1 MPMLVNWS
9 EWMTHCELESLAAYL
24 TWEWAL
30 SDCEH
35 DDILSLGA
43 LFSHRYPE
51 EVVRLHLEMRAE
63 VIALVGSDMEEMC
76 LATREHT

>member
-1 MPMLVNWS
+1 MQL
-9 EWMTHCELESLAAYL
+9 MTLRELESLCAYL

-43 LFSHRYPE
+43 LFSRRYPAE
-51 EVVRLHLEMRAE
+51 AVRLHLEMRAE
-63 VIALVGSDMEEMC
+63 VITLVGSDMEEMC
-76 LATREHT
+76 RAMQEHTCN